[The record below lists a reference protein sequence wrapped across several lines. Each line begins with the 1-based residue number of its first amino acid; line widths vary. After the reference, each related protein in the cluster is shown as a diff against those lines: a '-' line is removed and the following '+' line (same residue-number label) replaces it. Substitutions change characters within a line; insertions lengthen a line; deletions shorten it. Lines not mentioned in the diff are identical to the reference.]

1 MQRITDVALRYLSY
15 KNIRRQW
22 FPRKIKKSQK
32 ENGENEHELFRA
44 FFVGLWGAVFITLLH
59 TGLGTERKGERGNCC
74 WTMEKMK
81 ILGNS
86 GWKKLA
92 VSRRKCAF
100 LWGES
105 RCVVSLDLSF
115 SVRFLSKFVQ
125 PDGLAHREAKTAK
138 KRLSHIWKINTC
150 RVHINNAIDYFS
162 VLPWL
167 QRRKM
172 KRSSTCVFCPLCFCR
187 GIFPPLLSYIGR

>member
-1 MQRITDVALRYLSY
+1 MDH
-15 KNIRRQW
+15 
-22 FPRKIKKSQK
+22 
-32 ENGENEHELFRA
+32 GEDED
-44 FFVGLWGAVFITLLH
+44 
-59 TGLGTERKGERGNCC
+59 
-74 WTMEKMK
+74 
-81 ILGNS
+81 S
-86 GWKKLA
+86 GKLKKLA

-125 PDGLAHREAKTAK
+125 PDGLAHTKTKTAK

-162 VLPWL
+162 VLP
-167 QRRKM
+167 
-172 KRSSTCVFCPLCFCR
+172 
-187 GIFPPLLSYIGR
+187 